1 MARIAAIPRNSAAM
15 DRTTET
21 RTYPPTAAI
30 CTMTRYRTTASKA
43 PPAAMARIVFM
54 RTGTLA
60 AVGGRNN
67 DLPKGRKRVLRRV
80 HASTGSLRS
89 YDSTRR
95 ACLRADP
102 YSGGPAEIGREH
114 V

>member
-1 MARIAAIPRNSAAM
+1 
-15 DRTTET
+15 
-21 RTYPPTAAI
+21 
-30 CTMTRYRTTASKA
+30 MTRYRTTASKA

-89 YDSTRR
+89 YESTRR

-102 YSGGPAEIGREH
+102 YSGGPAGNPLRVEGLQGDHSRSSRRDRKSTRLNSSH
-114 V
+114 